1 MNCYLPSLEGGDDL
15 AIVHFVNYK
24 KPQISDTMAF
34 VLRYTM
40 QDKKTVADDGNKYIT
55 GVNCTPQSA
64 YTEFNNTKRLYG
76 KTDSRLFYHFV
87 HSFSVDENISPQ
99 TAHEIAVR
107 FAEETEKFQGFEI
120 VVSTH
125 FDRDHIH
132 SHFVM
137 NSVNAESGR
146 KFHISESEVEML
158 MQKSDALCL
167 EYGLSVLKPK
177 PPTERAKPMN
187 DREYRS
193 AEKGE
198 SWKIRLEAVISTAMQ
213 TAVSKEHFIMLM
225 EAEGYGVKWTDTRK
239 NITYTTPEG
248 KACRDSKL
256 HLTKF
261 LKESME
267 YEFIYRA
274 EITARFNNRSTTED
288 HRRRKDSSLRGGD
301 RAELDGNDIY
311 AENTDKI
318 ATGYS
323 EHPAYADDRG
333 RTESI
338 YGQATESAD
347 AVHRADQRSDRTVS
361 SGDGNIGG
369 GTDGEYQSTDNGYRE
384 TGWENERELFR
395 ESLYASQYSGGQTGE
410 AYEQD
415 VLDIA
420 DPFGG
425 AHSVGTDAAYLI
437 GDIGNIIDEDAPVED
452 CTTMQQPRRQKKNTG
467 PVMGGM

>member
-1 MNCYLPSLEGGDDL
+1 M

-24 KPQISDTMAF
+24 KPQTSKGMGY
-34 VLRYTM
+34 VLQYTM
-40 QDKKTVADDGNKYIT
+40 QEEKTVANDGNKYVT

-64 YTEFNNTKRLYG
+64 YAEFNNTKRLYG
-76 KTDSRLFYHFV
+76 KTDGRLFYHFV
-87 HSFSVDENISPQ
+87 QSFSVDENISPQ

-125 FDRDHIH
+125 CDRDHIH

-137 NSVNAESGR
+137 NSVNADSGK

-177 PPTERAKPMN
+177 PITERAKPMN

-193 AEKGE
+193 AEKGK

-213 TAVSKEHFIMLM
+213 TAASKEHFIMLM

-267 YEFIYRA
+267 YEFLFRA
-274 EITARFNNRSTTED
+274 QISAEFYSRSTRAD
-288 HRRRKDSSLRGGD
+288 HRRRKGSSLRNGD

-311 AENTDKI
+311 AESTDRI
-318 ATGYS
+318 VEGDSRYS
-323 EHPAYADDRG
+323 AHADDRG
-333 RTESI
+333 RTEKV
-338 YGQATESAD
+338 YGSATIGAD
-347 AVHRADQRSDRTVS
+347 TLHRADQGSDRTVS
-361 SGDGNIGG
+361 GGNGNIGG
-369 GTDGEYQSTDNGYRE
+369 GTDGEDPSFDSGYRE
-384 TGWENERELFR
+384 TGWENERELFT
-395 ESLYASQYSGGQTGE
+395 EHLYASQYGGGQAGE
-410 AYEQD
+410 AHEQTVFYISD
-415 VLDIA
+415 T
-420 DPFGG
+420 FSS

-452 CTTMQQPRRQKKNTG
+452 CTTKYFPIERKKKQG

>member
-1 MNCYLPSLEGGDDL
+1 M

-24 KPQISDTMAF
+24 KTQTTDTMSF

-40 QDKKTVADDGNKYIT
+40 RDEKTVADDGNKYVT
-55 GVNCTPQSA
+55 GVNCTPLSA

-87 HSFSVDENISPQ
+87 QSFSVDENISPQ

-107 FAEETEKFQGFEI
+107 FAEETEKFSGFEI

-125 FDRDHIH
+125 CDRDHIH

-137 NSVNAESGR
+137 NSVNAESGK

-177 PPTERAKPMN
+177 APSESAKPMN

-213 TAVSKEHFIMLM
+213 TAASKEHFIMLM

-274 EITARFNNRSTTED
+274 QISTKFNNRNARADYRSRNRTP
-288 HRRRKDSSLRGGD
+288 LRCGD
-301 RAELDGNDIY
+301 RAELEGNDIY
-311 AENTDKI
+311 AEITDRF

-323 EHPAYADDRG
+323 EHPAYADDRE
-333 RTESI
+333 RTESV
-338 YGQATESAD
+338 YGRAAESTD

-361 SGDGNIGG
+361 GGGGNIGG
-369 GTDGEYQSTDNGYRE
+369 GTDGEHPSVDSGYRE
-384 TGWENERELFR
+384 TGWENERELF
-395 ESLYASQYSGGQTGE
+395 EQHLYATQYGGGQNGE

-415 VLDIA
+415 VLDIV

-425 AHSVGTDAAYLI
+425 THSVGTDAAYLI

-452 CTTMQQPRRQKKNTG
+452 CTTKHFPVERKKKQG
-467 PVMGGM
+467 PVMSGM

>member
-1 MNCYLPSLEGGDDL
+1 M

-24 KPQISDTMAF
+24 KPQTSKGMGY
-34 VLRYTM
+34 VLQYTM
-40 QDKKTVADDGNKYIT
+40 QDEKTVADDGNKYVT

-64 YTEFNNTKRLYG
+64 YTEFNNTKRLYD
-76 KTDSRLFYHFV
+76 KTDNRLFYHFV
-87 HSFSVDENISPQ
+87 QSFSVDEKISPQ

-125 FDRDHIH
+125 CDRDHIH

-146 KFHISESEVEML
+146 KFHISESEIEML
-158 MQKSDALCL
+158 MQKSDALCR

-213 TAVSKEHFIMLM
+213 TATDREHFIMLM
-225 EAEGYGVKWTDTRK
+225 ETEGYGVKWTDTRK
-239 NITYTTPEG
+239 NITYTTPDG

-261 LKESME
+261 LKESMK
-267 YEFIYRA
+267 YEFLYRA
-274 EITARFNNRSTTED
+274 EIIARINNRSTTTNYS
-288 HRRRKDSSLRGGD
+288 RRKGSSLRGGD

-311 AENTDKI
+311 AESTDKI

-323 EHPAYADDRG
+323 EHPAYADDQG
-333 RTESI
+333 RTESV
-338 YGQATESAD
+338 YGRAAEGAD

-361 SGDGNIGG
+361 DGDGNVSG
-369 GTDGEYQSTDNGYRE
+369 GTDREYQSADNGYRE
-384 TGWENERELFR
+384 TGWENEREFF
-395 ESLYASQYSGGQTGE
+395 EQSLYASQYGGGQTGE
-410 AYEQD
+410 AYEQA
-415 VLDIA
+415 VLDLS
-420 DPFGG
+420 DTFGG

>member
-1 MNCYLPSLEGGDDL
+1 M

-24 KPQISDTMAF
+24 KPQTSDTMAF

-40 QDKKTVADDGNKYIT
+40 QDEKTVADDSNKYVT
-55 GVNCTPQSA
+55 GINCTPQSA
-64 YTEFNNTKRLYG
+64 YTEFNNTKKLYG
-76 KTDSRLFYHFV
+76 KTDKRLFYHFV
-87 HSFSVDENISPQ
+87 QSFSVDENISPQ

-107 FAEETEKFQGFEI
+107 FAAETEKFQGFEI

-125 FDRDHIH
+125 CDRDHIH

-137 NSVNAESGR
+137 NSVNAESGK

-158 MQKSDALCL
+158 MQKSDALCR

-177 PPTERAKPMN
+177 PTTERAKPMN

-198 SWKIRLEAVISTAMQ
+198 SWKIRLEAVISNAMKI
-213 TAVSKEHFIMLM
+213 AESKEHFIMLM

-256 HLTKF
+256 HLKKF
-261 LKESME
+261 LKEYME
-267 YEFIYRA
+267 YEFIYR
-274 EITARFNNRSTTED
+274 EKITAKINNRNARAAYRSRNRT
-288 HRRRKDSSLRGGD
+288 SLRGGD
-301 RAELDGNDIY
+301 RAELEGNDIY
-311 AENTDKI
+311 AEI
-318 ATGYS
+318 ADRFAGGDS
-323 EHPAYADDRG
+323 EHPAYADDRE
-333 RTESI
+333 RTEGV
-338 YGQATESAD
+338 YGSATENID
-347 AVHRADQRSDRTVS
+347 TVYRADQNSDRTVS
-361 SGDGNIGG
+361 GSDGNIGG
-369 GTDGEYQSTDNGYRE
+369 GTDGEHPSVDSGYRE
-384 TGWENERELFR
+384 TGWENERELF
-395 ESLYASQYSGGQTGE
+395 EQHLYASQYGRGQTGE

-415 VLDIA
+415 VLDIS
-420 DPFGG
+420 DTFGG

-452 CTTMQQPRRQKKNTG
+452 CTTKHYPTERKKKQG
-467 PVMGGM
+467 PVMSGM

>member
-1 MNCYLPSLEGGDDL
+1 M

-24 KPQISDTMAF
+24 KPQTFNTMAF

-40 QDKKTVADDGNKYIT
+40 QDEKTVADDGNKYVT
-55 GVNCTPQSA
+55 GINCTPQSA
-64 YTEFNNTKRLYG
+64 YTEFNNTKKLYG
-76 KTDSRLFYHFV
+76 KTDKRLFYHFV
-87 HSFSVDENISPQ
+87 QSFSVDENISPQ

-107 FAEETEKFQGFEI
+107 FAEETEKFSGFEI

-125 FDRDHIH
+125 CDRDHIH

-137 NSVNAESGR
+137 NSVNAESGE
-146 KFHISESEVEML
+146 KFHISENEVEIL
-158 MQKSDALCL
+158 MQKSDAFCR

-198 SWKIRLEAVISTAMQ
+198 SWKIRLEAVISNAMQ
-213 TAVSKEHFIMLM
+213 TAASKEHFIMLM

-274 EITARFNNRSTTED
+274 EITAEFYNRNARAAYRGRNRT
-288 HRRRKDSSLRGGD
+288 SLRSGD
-301 RAELDGNDIY
+301 RAELESNDIY
-311 AENTDKI
+311 AEITDRF
-318 ATGYS
+318 AEGDSGYT
-323 EHPAYADDRG
+323 AYADDRE
-333 RTESI
+333 RVESV
-338 YGQATESAD
+338 YGSAAEGAD
-347 AVHRADQRSDRTVS
+347 TVHRADQRSDRTVS
-361 SGDGNIGG
+361 DGDGNIGG
-369 GTDGEYQSTDNGYRE
+369 GIEQEYQSADNGYRE

-395 ESLYASQYSGGQTGE
+395 ESLYASQYGGGQTGE
-410 AYEQD
+410 AYEQA
-415 VLDIA
+415 VLGLSDT
-420 DPFGG
+420 FGG

-452 CTTMQQPRRQKKNTG
+452 CTTKHYPVERKKKQG
-467 PVMGGM
+467 PVMSGM

>member
-1 MNCYLPSLEGGDDL
+1 M
-15 AIVHFVNYK
+15 AIVHFVNYQ
-24 KPQISDTMAF
+24 KPQTYNTMSF
-34 VLRYTM
+34 VLQYTM
-40 QDKKTVADDGNKYIT
+40 RDDKTIADDGNKYVT

-76 KTDSRLFYHFV
+76 KTDKRLFYHFV
-87 HSFSVDENISPQ
+87 QSFSVDENISPQ

-107 FAEETEKFQGFEI
+107 FAEETEKFHGFEI

-125 FDRDHIH
+125 CDRDHIH
-132 SHFVM
+132 SHFVI
-137 NSVNAESGR
+137 NSVNAESGK
-146 KFHISESEVEML
+146 KFHITESEVEML

-177 PPTERAKPMN
+177 PTTERAKPMN

-198 SWKIRLEAVISTAMQ
+198 SWKIRLEAVISNAMQ
-213 TAVSKEHFIMLM
+213 TASDREHFIMLM
-225 EAEGYGVKWTDTRK
+225 EAEGYGVNWTDTRK

-274 EITARFNNRSTTED
+274 QITAEFYNRNTRADYRSRNRTP
-288 HRRRKDSSLRGGD
+288 LRSGD
-301 RAELDGNDIY
+301 RAELEGNDIY
-311 AENTDKI
+311 AEVSDRF
-318 ATGYS
+318 AERDLGY
-323 EHPAYADDRG
+323 PAYADDSG
-333 RTESI
+333 GTEEI
-338 YGQATESAD
+338 YGSAAEGAY
-347 AVHRADQRSDRTVS
+347 AVHRTDQNGDRTVS
-361 SGDGNIGG
+361 DSDGSIGG
-369 GTDGEYQSTDNGYRE
+369 GTDRWHSSADNGYRE
-384 TGWENERELFR
+384 TGWENERELF
-395 ESLYASQYSGGQTGE
+395 EQHLYASQYGGGQTGE
-410 AYEQD
+410 AYEQT

-425 AHSVGTDAAYLI
+425 THSIGTDAAYLI
-437 GDIGNIIDEDAPVED
+437 GDISNIIDEDAPVED
-452 CTTMQQPRRQKKNTG
+452 CTTMHQPRRQKKNTG

>member
-1 MNCYLPSLEGGDDL
+1 M
-15 AIVHFVNYK
+15 AIVHFVNYQ
-24 KPQISDTMAF
+24 KPQTSNTMLF

-40 QDKKTVADDGNKYIT
+40 QDEKTVADDGNKYVT
-55 GVNCTPQSA
+55 GINCTPQSA
-64 YTEFNNTKRLYG
+64 YTEFNNTKRLYN
-76 KTDSRLFYHFV
+76 KTDNRLFYHFV
-87 HSFSVDENISPQ
+87 QSFSVDENISPQ

-107 FAEETEKFQGFEI
+107 FAEETEKFFGFEI

-125 FDRDHIH
+125 CDRDHIH

-137 NSVNAESGR
+137 NSVNAESGK
-146 KFHISESEVEML
+146 KFHITESEVEML
-158 MQKSDALCL
+158 MKKSDALCR

-177 PPTERAKPMN
+177 PTTERAKPMN

-198 SWKIRLEAVISTAMQ
+198 SWKIRLEAVISNAMQ
-213 TAVSKEHFIMLM
+213 TAASKEHFIMLM

-267 YEFIYRA
+267 YEFLFRA
-274 EITARFNNRSTTED
+274 QISAEFYSRSTRAD
-288 HRRRKDSSLRGGD
+288 HRRRKGSSLRGGD

-311 AENTDKI
+311 AESTDKI
-318 ATGYS
+318 TTGYS
-323 EHPAYADDRG
+323 EHPAYADDRE
-333 RTESI
+333 RTESV
-338 YGQATESAD
+338 YGRAAERAD
-347 AVHRADQRSDRTVS
+347 TVHRADQRSDRAVS
-361 SGDGNIGG
+361 DGDGNVGG
-369 GTDGEYQSTDNGYRE
+369 GTDREYQSADNGYRE

-395 ESLYASQYSGGQTGE
+395 ESLYASQYGGGQTGE

-415 VLDIA
+415 VLDIS
-420 DPFGG
+420 DTFGG

-452 CTTMQQPRRQKKNTG
+452 CTTKHYPVERKKKQG
-467 PVMGGM
+467 LVMSGM

>member
-1 MNCYLPSLEGGDDL
+1 M

-24 KPQISDTMAF
+24 KPQTSKGMGY
-34 VLRYTM
+34 VLQYTM
-40 QDKKTVADDGNKYIT
+40 QDEKTVADDGNKYVT

-76 KTDSRLFYHFV
+76 KTDNRLFYHFV
-87 HSFSVDENISPQ
+87 QSFSVDENISPQ

-107 FAEETEKFQGFEI
+107 FAEKTEKFQGFEI

-125 FDRDHIH
+125 CDRDHIH

-137 NSVNAESGR
+137 NSVNAESGK
-146 KFHISESEVEML
+146 KFHITESEVEML
-158 MQKSDALCL
+158 MKKSDALCR

-198 SWKIRLEAVISTAMQ
+198 SWKIRLEAVISNAMRI
-213 TAVSKEHFIMLM
+213 ASSKEHFIMLM

-267 YEFIYRA
+267 YEFIYRT
-274 EITARFNNRSTTED
+274 EITAEFYSRSTRANQ
-288 HRRRKDSSLRGGD
+288 RRRKGSSLRGGD

-311 AENTDKI
+311 AESTDKT
-318 ATGYS
+318 ATGDS
-323 EHPAYADDRG
+323 KHPAYANDRG
-333 RTESI
+333 RTESV
-338 YGQATESAD
+338 YERAVESAY

-361 SGDGNIGG
+361 GGDGNIGS
-369 GTDGEYQSTDNGYRE
+369 GTDGEHPSVDNGYRE
-384 TGWENERELFR
+384 TGWENERELF
-395 ESLYASQYSGGQTGE
+395 EQHLYASQHGGGQTGE

-415 VLDIA
+415 VLDIS
-420 DPFGG
+420 DTFGG
-425 AHSVGTDAAYLI
+425 AHSAGTDAAYLI

-452 CTTMQQPRRQKKNTG
+452 CTTMHYPTERKKKQG
-467 PVMGGM
+467 PVMSGM

>member
-1 MNCYLPSLEGGDDL
+1 M
-15 AIVHFVNYK
+15 AIVHFVNYQ
-24 KPQISDTMAF
+24 KPQTYNTMSF
-34 VLRYTM
+34 ILQYTM
-40 QDKKTVADDGNKYIT
+40 RDDKTVADDGNKYVT

-76 KTDSRLFYHFV
+76 KTDKRLFYHFV
-87 HSFSVDENISPQ
+87 QSFSVDENISPQ

-125 FDRDHIH
+125 CDRDHIH

-137 NSVNAESGR
+137 NSVNADSGK
-146 KFHISESEVEML
+146 KFHITESEVETL

-177 PPTERAKPMN
+177 PFTERAKPMN

-198 SWKIRLEAVISTAMQ
+198 SWKIRLEAVISNAMQ
-213 TAVSKEHFIMLM
+213 TAGSKEHFIMLM

-261 LKESME
+261 LKERME

-274 EITARFNNRSTTED
+274 EITAEFYNRNARADYRSRNRT
-288 HRRRKDSSLRGGD
+288 SLRSGD
-301 RAELDGNDIY
+301 RAELEGNDIY
-311 AENTDKI
+311 AEITDRF
-318 ATGYS
+318 AEGDSGYT
-323 EHPAYADDRG
+323 AYADDSR
-333 RTESI
+333 RTEKV
-338 YGQATESAD
+338 YGWAAESAD
-347 AVHRADQRSDRTVS
+347 TVHRADQRSDQTIPGS
-361 SGDGNIGG
+361 AGNIGG
-369 GTDGEYQSTDNGYRE
+369 GTDREYPSVDGGYRE
-384 TGWENERELFR
+384 TGWENERELF
-395 ESLYASQYSGGQTGE
+395 EQYLYASQYSGGQTGQ
-410 AYEQD
+410 AYEQT
-415 VLDIA
+415 VLDGS
-420 DPFGG
+420 DTFGG
-425 AHSVGTDAAYLI
+425 THSIGTDAAYLI
-437 GDIGNIIDEDAPVED
+437 GDIGNLIDEDAPVED
-452 CTTMQQPRRQKKNTG
+452 CTTMYQPRRQKKNTG

>member
-1 MNCYLPSLEGGDDL
+1 M

-24 KPQISDTMAF
+24 KPQTSKTTAF
-34 VLRYTM
+34 VLQYTM
-40 QDKKTVADDGNKYIT
+40 QDDKTVADDGNKYVT

-76 KTDSRLFYHFV
+76 KTDGSLFYHFV
-87 HSFSVDENISPQ
+87 QSFSVDENISPQ

-107 FAEETEKFQGFEI
+107 FAEETEKFSGFEI

-125 FDRDHIH
+125 CDRDHIH
-132 SHFVM
+132 SHFVI
-137 NSVNAESGR
+137 NSVNAESGK

-198 SWKIRLEAVISTAMQ
+198 SWKIRLEAVISNAMKI
-213 TAVSKEHFIMLM
+213 AGSKEHFIMLM

-274 EITARFNNRSTTED
+274 EITAKFNNRNARADYRSRNRT
-288 HRRRKDSSLRGGD
+288 SLRSGD
-301 RAELDGNDIY
+301 RAELESNDIY
-311 AENTDKI
+311 AEITDRF
-318 ATGYS
+318 AEGDSGYT
-323 EHPAYADDRG
+323 AYTDDRE
-333 RTESI
+333 RVESV
-338 YGQATESAD
+338 YGSATEGAD

-361 SGDGNIGG
+361 VGDGNISG
-369 GTDGEYQSTDNGYRE
+369 GTDREYQSADNGYRE
-384 TGWENERELFR
+384 TGWENERELF
-395 ESLYASQYSGGQTGE
+395 EQHLYASQYSGGQTGE

-415 VLDIA
+415 VLDIS
-420 DPFGG
+420 DTFGG
-425 AHSVGTDAAYLI
+425 THSVGTDAAYLI

-452 CTTMQQPRRQKKNTG
+452 CTTMHYPTERKKKHG

>member
-1 MNCYLPSLEGGDDL
+1 M
-15 AIVHFVNYK
+15 AIVHFVNYQ
-24 KPQISDTMAF
+24 KPQTYNTMSF
-34 VLRYTM
+34 VLQYTM
-40 QDKKTVADDGNKYIT
+40 QDEKTVANDGNKYVT
-55 GVNCTPQSA
+55 GINCTPQSA

-76 KTDSRLFYHFV
+76 KTDGRLFYHFV
-87 HSFSVDENISPQ
+87 QSFSVDENISPQ

-107 FAEETEKFQGFEI
+107 FTEETEKFSGCEI

-125 FDRDHIH
+125 CDRDHIH

-137 NSVNAESGR
+137 NSVNAESGK

-177 PPTERAKPMN
+177 PTTERAKPMN

-213 TAVSKEHFIMLM
+213 TASSKEHFIMLM

-274 EITARFNNRSTTED
+274 EITARLYNQNTTGS
-288 HRRRKDSSLRGGD
+288 HRRRKGSSLRGGN
-301 RAELDGNDIY
+301 RTELDGNDIY
-311 AENTDKI
+311 AESADKT

-323 EHPAYADDRG
+323 EHSAYADDRG

-338 YGQATESAD
+338 YGSAVESAD

-361 SGDGNIGG
+361 GGDGNIGG
-369 GTDGEYQSTDNGYRE
+369 GTDREYQSADNGYRE
-384 TGWENERELFR
+384 TGWENERELF
-395 ESLYASQYSGGQTGE
+395 EQHLYASQYGGGQTGE
-410 AYEQD
+410 TYEQA

-425 AHSVGTDAAYLI
+425 AHSIGTDAAYLI
-437 GDIGNIIDEDAPVED
+437 GNIGNMIDEDAPVED
-452 CTTMQQPRRQKKNTG
+452 CTTIHYPRERKKNQG
-467 PVMGGM
+467 PVLGGM

>member
-1 MNCYLPSLEGGDDL
+1 M
-15 AIVHFVNYK
+15 AIVHFVNYQ
-24 KPQISDTMAF
+24 KPQTSSGMLF

-40 QDKKTVADDGNKYIT
+40 QDEKTVADDGNKYVT

-64 YTEFNNTKRLYG
+64 YTEFNNTKRLYN
-76 KTDSRLFYHFV
+76 KTDKRLFYHFV
-87 HSFSVDENISPQ
+87 QSFSVDENISPQ

-107 FAEETEKFQGFEI
+107 FAEETEKFFGFEI

-125 FDRDHIH
+125 CDRDHIH

-137 NSVNAESGR
+137 NSVNAQSGK
-146 KFHISESEVEML
+146 KFHIRESEVEML

-177 PPTERAKPMN
+177 PPAERAKPMN

-198 SWKIRLEAVISTAMQ
+198 SWKIRLEAVISNAMRI
-213 TAVSKEHFIMLM
+213 ASSKEHFIMLM

-261 LKESME
+261 LKENMIN
-267 YEFIYRA
+267 EFYYREKIYA
-274 EITARFNNRSTTED
+274 EFYNRSTTTNH
-288 HRRRKDSSLRGGD
+288 HRRKGSSLRGGD

-311 AENTDKI
+311 AESADRT
-318 ATGYS
+318 AEEYS
-323 EHPAYADDRG
+323 EHPAYADDRE
-333 RTESI
+333 RTESV
-338 YGQATESAD
+338 YGRATENAD

-361 SGDGNIGG
+361 DGDGNIGG
-369 GTDGEYQSTDNGYRE
+369 GTDREYQSVDNGYRE
-384 TGWENERELFR
+384 TGWENEREFF
-395 ESLYASQYSGGQTGE
+395 EQSLQALQYGGGQTGE
-410 AYEQD
+410 AHEQT
-415 VLDIA
+415 VLDGS
-420 DPFGG
+420 DTFGG
-425 AHSVGTDAAYLI
+425 AHSVGTDTAYLI
-437 GDIGNIIDEDAPVED
+437 GDIGNLIDEDAFVED
-452 CTTMQQPRRQKKNTG
+452 CTTMHQTRRQKKNTG

>member
-1 MNCYLPSLEGGDDL
+1 M

-24 KPQISDTMAF
+24 KPQTSKGMSY
-34 VLRYTM
+34 VLQYTM
-40 QDKKTVADDGNKYIT
+40 QDEKTVADDGNKYVT

-76 KTDSRLFYHFV
+76 KTGGRLFYHFV
-87 HSFSVDENISPQ
+87 QSFSVDENISPK

-107 FAEETEKFQGFEI
+107 FAEETEKFHGFEI
-120 VVSTH
+120 IVSTH
-125 FDRDHIH
+125 CDRDHIH

-146 KFHISESEVEML
+146 KFHIGESEVEML
-158 MQKSDALCL
+158 MQKSDALCI

-177 PPTERAKPMN
+177 PLTERAKPMN

-213 TAVSKEHFIMLM
+213 TAASKEHFIMLM

-274 EITARFNNRSTTED
+274 EITAEFYNRNARTDYRSRNRT
-288 HRRRKDSSLRGGD
+288 SLRSGD
-301 RAELDGNDIY
+301 RAELESNDIY
-311 AENTDKI
+311 AEITDRF
-318 ATGYS
+318 AEGDSGYS
-323 EHPAYADDRG
+323 AYADDRERTKSVYG
-333 RTESI
+333 RAAE
-338 YGQATESAD
+338 GAD
-347 AVHRADQRSDRTVS
+347 KVHRADQRSDRTVS
-361 SGDGNIGG
+361 GGDGNIGG
-369 GTDGEYQSTDNGYRE
+369 GTEQEYPSIDNGYRE

-395 ESLYASQYSGGQTGE
+395 ESLYASQYGGGQAGE
-410 AYEQD
+410 AYEQT

-420 DPFGG
+420 DPFGS
-425 AHSVGTDAAYLI
+425 AHSVGTDTAYLI

-452 CTTMQQPRRQKKNTG
+452 CTTMHQPRKQKKNTG

>member
-1 MNCYLPSLEGGDDL
+1 M
-15 AIVHFVNYK
+15 AIVHFVNYQK
-24 KPQISDTMAF
+24 LQTSKGMGY
-34 VLRYTM
+34 VLQYTM
-40 QDKKTVADDGNKYIT
+40 QDEKTVADDGNKYVT
-55 GVNCTPQSA
+55 GINCTPQSA

-76 KTDSRLFYHFV
+76 KTDGRLFYHFV
-87 HSFSVDENISPQ
+87 QSFSVDENISPK

-107 FAEETEKFQGFEI
+107 FAEETEKFFGFEI

-125 FDRDHIH
+125 CDRDHIH

-137 NSVNAESGR
+137 NSVNAESGK
-146 KFHISESEVEML
+146 KFHITESEVEML

-198 SWKIRLEAVISTAMQ
+198 SWKIRLEAVISNAMKI
-213 TAVSKEHFIMLM
+213 ASSKEHFIMLM

-256 HLTKF
+256 HLKKF
-261 LKESME
+261 LKENMTN
-267 YEFIYRA
+267 EFYYRE
-274 EITARFNNRSTTED
+274 EITSRFNSRSTAED
-288 HRRRKDSSLRGGD
+288 QRRRKGSSLRGGD

-311 AENTDKI
+311 AESADKI

-323 EHPAYADDRG
+323 EHPAYADDQG
-333 RTESI
+333 RTESV
-338 YGQATESAD
+338 YGRAAEGTD
-347 AVHRADQRSDRTVS
+347 TVHQADQNGDRAVSDD
-361 SGDGNIGG
+361 DGNIGSG
-369 GTDGEYQSTDNGYRE
+369 IDQEHWDTDNRYRE

-395 ESLYASQYSGGQTGE
+395 ESLYASQYGGGQTGE

-415 VLDIA
+415 VLDIS
-420 DPFGG
+420 DTFGG

-452 CTTMQQPRRQKKNTG
+452 CTTKHYPAERKKKQG
-467 PVMGGM
+467 PVMSGM

>member
-1 MNCYLPSLEGGDDL
+1 M

-24 KPQISDTMAF
+24 KPQTSKGMGY
-34 VLRYTM
+34 VLQYTM
-40 QDKKTVADDGNKYIT
+40 QDKKTVADDGNKYVT

-87 HSFSVDENISPQ
+87 QSFSVDENMSPQ
-99 TAHEIAVR
+99 MAHEIAVR
-107 FAEETEKFQGFEI
+107 FAEETEKFHGFEI

-125 FDRDHIH
+125 CDRDHIH

-177 PPTERAKPMN
+177 APTERAKPMN

-198 SWKIRLEAVISTAMQ
+198 SWKIRLEAIISNAMKI
-213 TAVSKEHFIMLM
+213 AADKEHFIMLM

-267 YEFIYRA
+267 YEFLYRA
-274 EITARFNNRSTTED
+274 EITARINNPSTTTNH
-288 HRRRKDSSLRGGD
+288 HRRKGSSLRGGD
-301 RAELDGNDIY
+301 RTELDGNDIY
-311 AENTDKI
+311 TESTDKT

-323 EHPAYADDRG
+323 EHPAYADDRE
-333 RTESI
+333 RTESV
-338 YGQATESAD
+338 YGRATEGAD
-347 AVHRADQRSDRTVS
+347 AVHRADQNGDRAVSDS
-361 SGDGNIGG
+361 DGNIGG
-369 GTDGEYQSTDNGYRE
+369 GIDQEHWCTDNRYRE
-384 TGWENERELFR
+384 TGWENERELF
-395 ESLYASQYSGGQTGE
+395 EQHLYASQYGGGQTGE
-410 AYEQD
+410 AYEQA
-415 VLDIA
+415 VLDIS
-420 DPFGG
+420 DTFGG
-425 AHSVGTDAAYLI
+425 AHSVGTDTAYLI

-452 CTTMQQPRRQKKNTG
+452 CTTKHYPAERKKKQG
-467 PVMGGM
+467 PVMSGM

>member
-1 MNCYLPSLEGGDDL
+1 
-15 AIVHFVNYK
+15 
-24 KPQISDTMAF
+24 
-34 VLRYTM
+34 
-40 QDKKTVADDGNKYIT
+40 
-55 GVNCTPQSA
+55 
-64 YTEFNNTKRLYG
+64 
-76 KTDSRLFYHFV
+76 
-87 HSFSVDENISPQ
+87 
-99 TAHEIAVR
+99 
-107 FAEETEKFQGFEI
+107 
-120 VVSTH
+120 
-125 FDRDHIH
+125 
-132 SHFVM
+132 
-137 NSVNAESGR
+137 
-146 KFHISESEVEML
+146 
-158 MQKSDALCL
+158 MQKSDALCF
-167 EYGLSVLKPK
+167 EYGLSILKPN

-213 TAVSKEHFIMLM
+213 TAGSKEHFIMLM

-274 EITARFNNRSTTED
+274 EITARLYNQNTTGY
-288 HRRRKDSSLRGGD
+288 HRRRKGSSLRGGN
-301 RAELDGNDIY
+301 RTELDGNDIY
-311 AENTDKI
+311 AESADKT

-323 EHPAYADDRG
+323 EHSAYADDRG

-338 YGQATESAD
+338 YGSAVESAD

-361 SGDGNIGG
+361 GGDGNIGG
-369 GTDGEYQSTDNGYRE
+369 GIEQEYPSVDNGYRE

-395 ESLYASQYSGGQTGE
+395 ESLYASQYGGGQAGE
-410 AYEQD
+410 TYEQA
-415 VLDIA
+415 VLDIS
-420 DPFGG
+420 DTFGG
-425 AHSVGTDAAYLI
+425 THSVGTDAAYLI

-452 CTTMQQPRRQKKNTG
+452 CTTKHYPTERKKKQG
-467 PVMGGM
+467 PVMNGM

>member
-1 MNCYLPSLEGGDDL
+1 M

-24 KPQISDTMAF
+24 KPQTSKGMGY
-34 VLRYTM
+34 VLQYTM
-40 QDKKTVADDGNKYIT
+40 QDEKTVADDGKKYVSGI
-55 GVNCTPQSA
+55 NCTPQSA
-64 YTEFNNTKRLYG
+64 YTEFNNTKRLYN
-76 KTDSRLFYHFV
+76 KTDNRLFYHFV
-87 HSFSVDENISPQ
+87 QSFSVDENISPQ

-107 FAEETEKFQGFEI
+107 FAEETEKFSGFEI

-125 FDRDHIH
+125 CDRDHIH

-137 NSVNAESGR
+137 NSVNAESGK
-146 KFHISESEVEML
+146 KFHITESEVEML

-177 PPTERAKPMN
+177 PTTERAKPMN

-198 SWKIRLEAVISTAMQ
+198 SWKIRLEAVISNAMKIV
-213 TAVSKEHFIMLM
+213 ASKEHFIMLM

-267 YEFIYRA
+267 YEFIYRT
-274 EITARFNNRSTTED
+274 EITARFNNRSTAED
-288 HRRRKDSSLRGGD
+288 HHRRKGSSLRGGD

-311 AENTDKI
+311 AESTDKI

-323 EHPAYADDRG
+323 EHTAYADNSG
-333 RTESI
+333 RTEKV
-338 YGQATESAD
+338 YGSAGIGAD
-347 AVHRADQRSDRTVS
+347 TVHRADQRSYRTVS
-361 SGDGNIGG
+361 DGDGNISS
-369 GTDGEYQSTDNGYRE
+369 GTDRGHQSVDNGYRE

-395 ESLYASQYSGGQTGE
+395 ESLYASQYGGGETGQ
-410 AYEQD
+410 AYEQT
-415 VLDIA
+415 VLDGS
-420 DPFGG
+420 DTFGG
-425 AHSVGTDAAYLI
+425 THSVGTDTAYLI
-437 GDIGNIIDEDAPVED
+437 GDIDNIIDEDAPVED
-452 CTTMQQPRRQKKNTG
+452 CTTMHYPTERKKKQG
-467 PVMGGM
+467 PVMSGM

>member
-1 MNCYLPSLEGGDDL
+1 M

-24 KPQISDTMAF
+24 KPQTSDTMAF

-40 QDKKTVADDGNKYIT
+40 QDEKTVADDGNKYVT

-64 YTEFNNTKRLYG
+64 YTEFNNTKKLYG
-76 KTDSRLFYHFV
+76 KTDKRLFYHFV
-87 HSFSVDENISPQ
+87 QSFSVDENISPQ
-99 TAHEIAVR
+99 TVHEIAVR

-125 FDRDHIH
+125 LDRDHIH

-137 NSVNAESGR
+137 NSVNAESGK

-158 MQKSDALCL
+158 MQKSDALCR

-177 PPTERAKPMN
+177 PTTERAKPMN

-213 TAVSKEHFIMLM
+213 TAASKEHFIILM

-261 LKESME
+261 LKENMTN
-267 YEFIYRA
+267 EFYYR
-274 EITARFNNRSTTED
+274 EKITARLYYRSSTENQ
-288 HRRRKDSSLRGGD
+288 RSRKGSTLRSGD
-301 RAELDGNDIY
+301 RAELEGNDIY
-311 AENTDKI
+311 AEI
-318 ATGYS
+318 ADRFAERDSRY
-323 EHPAYADDRG
+323 PAYADDRE
-333 RTESI
+333 RNESI
-338 YGQATESAD
+338 YGSATEGAY

-369 GTDGEYQSTDNGYRE
+369 GTDGEHPSVDSGYRE
-384 TGWENERELFR
+384 TGWENERELF
-395 ESLYASQYSGGQTGE
+395 EQHLYASQYGGGQNGE
-410 AYEQD
+410 AYEQT

-420 DPFGG
+420 DPFGS
-425 AHSVGTDAAYLI
+425 AHSIGTDAAYLI
-437 GDIGNIIDEDAPVED
+437 GDIGNVIDEDAPVED
-452 CTTMQQPRRQKKNTG
+452 CTTMHYPTEHKKKHG